1 LNFRSDSSTVRGKG
15 DSEFMG
21 GYRKGA
27 DFFAAIGVF
36 FVALCLTAAG
46 ETNSPTAGK
55 DLPSDGSAEWAQHVV
70 QSYQQLQEQQRS
82 MLVGIEQ
89 ARQDAAAAARAVEQ
103 ARQDAEASAKR
114 NSDEV
119 ESRLNRIEQSVTA
132 EREHEMETVRLS
144 QRSTLITVGI
154 FASLGFLGMLFFVVF
169 LLRIMNRRT
178 ETMIAQFTGQ
188 ALGPGFTPAALTA
201 GGAHMVPANRVEQ
214 STARFVNTIER
225 LEQRINELEGASEPI
240 PAVEPPE
247 LKDPAE
253 TAPVIVE
260 PHVETPELETA
271 ASRAKTEKAER
282 DARIALLLGK
292 GQALLSLQQADT
304 ALTCFDEAIALD
316 STIAEAFIKKGVAL
330 EKLGKLDEAI
340 DCYDRAIALDDSMT
354 MAYLNKGGVF
364 NRLERYGEALQCYEQ
379 ALRAQQKPSVA

>member
-1 LNFRSDSSTVRGKG
+1 
-15 DSEFMG
+15 MG
-21 GYRKGA
+21 GNCQGPRIISAIIVFCGA
-27 DFFAAIGVF
+27 F
-36 FVALCLTAAG
+36 CLAVTA
-46 ETNSPTAGK
+46 ETNSASVGK
-55 DLPSDGSAEWAQHVV
+55 ELSSAGSAEWSQHVV
-70 QSYQQLQEQQRS
+70 QSYQQLQEEQRS
-82 MLVGIEQ
+82 MLIAIEQ
-89 ARQDAAAAARAVEQ
+89 ARQDAASATRAVEQ
-103 ARQDAEASAKR
+103 ARQDAEATAKR
-114 NSDEV
+114 NSEEV
-119 ESRLNRIEQSVTA
+119 EARLNRIEQSVTA
-132 EREHEMETVRLS
+132 EREHELETVRLS

-154 FASLGFLGMLFFVVF
+154 FAGLGFLGILFFVVF

-178 ETMIAQFTGQ
+178 ETIIAQFTGQ
-188 ALGPGFTPAALTA
+188 MLGTGFTPAALTA
-201 GGAHMVPANRVEQ
+201 GGGQMVPASRVEQ

-225 LEQRINELEGASEPI
+225 LEKRINELEGTSEPTPNDEPSEPKN
-240 PAVEPPE
+240 PADPSSSTVESHVEPS
-247 LKDPAE
+247 
-253 TAPVIVE
+253 E
-260 PHVETPELETA
+260 PETA

-304 ALTCFDEAIALD
+304 ALVCFDEAIALD

-379 ALRAQQKPSVA
+379 ALRAQQKPSIA

>member
-1 LNFRSDSSTVRGKG
+1 MV
-15 DSEFMG
+15 
-21 GYRKGA
+21 
-27 DFFAAIGVF
+27 VF
-36 FVALCLTAAG
+36 FVALSVAVAT
-46 ETNSPTAGK
+46 ETNSPLAGK
-55 DLPSDGSAEWAQHVV
+55 ELPPAGSAEWAQHVV
-70 QSYQQLQEQQRS
+70 QSYQQIQEEQRS
-82 MLVGIEQ
+82 MLVAIEQ
-89 ARQDAAAAARAVEQ
+89 ARQDAAAAAHAVEQ
-103 ARQDAEASAKR
+103 ARQDSEASAKR

-119 ESRLNRIEQSVTA
+119 EARLNRIEQSVTA
-132 EREHEMETVRLS
+132 EREHELETVRLS
-144 QRSTLITVGI
+144 QRSTLITIGI
-154 FASLGFLGMLFFVVF
+154 FASLGFLGIVFFVVF

-178 ETMIAQFTGQ
+178 ETIIAQFTGQ
-188 ALGPGFTPAALTA
+188 LLGPGFAPTALTA
-201 GGAHMVPANRVEQ
+201 GGTHMVPATRIEQ

-225 LEQRINELEGASEPI
+225 LEKRINELEGASEPM
-240 PAVEPPE
+240 PE
-247 LKDPAE
+247 SPDAKNAADPAAA
-253 TAPVIVE
+253 TGE
-260 PHVETPELETA
+260 PHAETSEPETA

-304 ALTCFDEAIALD
+304 ALVCFDEAIALD

>member
-1 LNFRSDSSTVRGKG
+1 
-15 DSEFMG
+15 MG
-21 GYRKGA
+21 GYRKGPV
-27 DFFAAIGVF
+27 IGVF

-46 ETNSPTAGK
+46 ETNSLTAGK
-55 DLPSDGSAEWAQHVV
+55 DQPSDSSAEWAQHVV

-103 ARQDAEASAKR
+103 ARQDAEVSAKR
-114 NSDEV
+114 NGEEV
-119 ESRLNRIEQSVTA
+119 EARLNRIEQSVTA

-154 FASLGFLGMLFFVVF
+154 FASLGFLGMLFFVVY

-201 GGAHMVPANRVEQ
+201 GGAHMVPASRVEQ

-225 LEQRINELEGASEPI
+225 LEQRINELEDSSEPM

-247 LKDPAE
+247 LKNPDS
-253 TAPVIVE
+253 TATPGE
-260 PHVETPELETA
+260 PHTETTEPETA

-304 ALTCFDEAIALD
+304 ALVCFDEAIALD

>member
-1 LNFRSDSSTVRGKG
+1 
-15 DSEFMG
+15 MG
-21 GYRKGA
+21 GYRKGPGTFLA
-27 DFFAAIGVF
+27 TVVF
-36 FVALCLTAAG
+36 FVALSLSAIA
-46 ETNSPTAGK
+46 ETNFTTGGK
-55 DLPSDGSAEWAQHVV
+55 DQPAEGSAEWSQHVV
-70 QSYQQLQEQQRS
+70 QSYQQLQEEQRS
-82 MLVGIEQ
+82 MLVAIEQ
-89 ARQDAAAAARAVEQ
+89 ARQDAAAATRAVEQ

-119 ESRLNRIEQSVTA
+119 EARLNRIEQSVTA
-132 EREHEMETVRLS
+132 EREHELETVRLS

-154 FASLGFLGMLFFVVF
+154 FASLGFLGILFFVVF

-178 ETMIAQFTGQ
+178 ETIIAQFTGQ
-188 ALGPGFTPAALTA
+188 ALGPGFMPAALTA
-201 GGAHMVPANRVEQ
+201 GGGHMVPASRVEQ

-225 LEQRINELEGASEPI
+225 LEKRINELEGVSEPLPNGESPEVKNPADPSTAPGEMHTEASEP
-240 PAVEPPE
+240 
-247 LKDPAE
+247 
-253 TAPVIVE
+253 
-260 PHVETPELETA
+260 ETA

-304 ALTCFDEAIALD
+304 ALVCFDEAIALD

-379 ALRAQQKPSVA
+379 ALRAQQKPSIA